1 MISWLH
7 NSGISGWWK
16 HSAYLSAFLPGERI
30 PRCALARSNL
40 IYTCTSFTCLH
51 TGDSNTPLLLSAQRV
66 GPLRF
71 VGINKQFHFRNVS
84 KSVFRRGIELVLIDQ
99 VNARASEKIQLHPL
113 SWYDTCLSQSHL
125 NRFRTPRFEGQTTMW
140 KLVCEHYLCVATH
153 GFCHKAHKIGVASR
167 SQRPL
172 RCWTHYRTPN
182 STWNHLRS
190 IAHVWEGNYL
200 GLVWD
205 HFCSGTTDSRLGG
218 GGEAYSFVD

>member
-1 MISWLH
+1 MVEILRLFSRLFFLASALHAAPWLGAT
-7 NSGISGWWK
+7 SYI
-16 HSAYLSAFLPGERI
+16 YVRLLLVFI
-30 PRCALARSNL
+30 PV
-40 IYTCTSFTCLH
+40 
-51 TGDSNTPLLLSAQRV
+51 TPLPHYTILSAQRV

-172 RCWTHYRTPN
+172 RRWAHYRTTVHGITCAA
-182 STWNHLRS
+182 SLIFGREITW
-190 IAHVWEGNYL
+190 
-200 GLVWD
+200 D
-205 HFCSGTTDSRLGG
+205 
-218 GGEAYSFVD
+218 